1 MFRTIATTA
10 PEANHG
16 PTHVRTVRAALM
28 LRVSTPEQARGYGL
42 GVQES
47 VGRAYVAGR
56 PGWSLSPELVFRDE
70 GVSGA
75 IVARP
80 GMLLLERAAKEG
92 RIDVVVV
99 HSFDRVGRT
108 ARSFWSWI
116 WALEDLGVGVV
127 SATED
132 IDTTTESGRQQLLAC
147 VLRAE
152 AERTLLC
159 ERTQGGRQ
167 RTALDGGWVGG
178 PPPWG
183 YAIDKAGG
191 RRSTLVVDE
200 GEARV
205 VRRAVSLIV
214 DASHNVSEAARELNA
229 LGHFTR
235 SGRPWTA
242 SNLHRRLRCPA
253 LLTGEVIF
261 RKTSGDGWTGTRLD
275 QNGVPVHG
283 ESVVLSVPRLISTER
298 AVELARALRERGHS
312 SHAQADAYPLTGR
325 IVGTCGHRYVGSFN
339 KYNATRFYRCGGGNN
354 GKGRETNC
362 SDPYLTADAVEA
374 AVWGVIEGL
383 LADPGALSTA
393 LGRLN
398 PCPGDIDRQRERVAR
413 FAITL
418 REKEAALAHAT
429 TTEVSSGPDRAV
441 REAALRQLDQDV
453 HTATVLLD
461 AGRQVLLEQ
470 EDAAAATRTTVCLAR
485 SARGASRA
493 VSVEPAE
500 LSVVFELLDVTVKPL
515 GEIRRRSGVKCKVT
529 EWHQQTGTP
538 VPASVAES
546 EWPVIE
552 ELMTGYFARRQFA
565 RGAVDVRTQLNGA
578 LHRLRTGCL
587 WDELPTGHGPWQLAK
602 ERRNTW
608 FKKGFWPVLMEE
620 LNRRGQATPAR
631 CEPQAPPLEVT
642 GTIASEPFKRD
653 TRSTL

>member
-1 MFRTIATTA
+1 MAA
-10 PEANHG
+10 PAANHG
-16 PTHVRTVRAALM
+16 PAHVRAVRAALM

-47 VGRAYVAGR
+47 VGRAYIAGR
-56 PGWSLSPELVFRDE
+56 PGWSLSPELVFKDE

-75 IVARP
+75 TLARP
-80 GMLLLERAAKEG
+80 GMLRLERAAKEG

-108 ARSFWSWI
+108 ALSFWAWI

-132 IDTTTESGRQQLLAC
+132 IDTTTESGRQQLQGC

-152 AERTLLC
+152 AERMLLC

-167 RTALDGGWVGG
+167 RKALDGGWVGG

-191 RRSTLVVDE
+191 HRSTLVVDE

-214 DASHNVSEAARELNA
+214 DESHNVSEAARELNA

-242 SNLHRRLRCPA
+242 SNLHRRLRCPT
-253 LLTGEVIF
+253 LLNGEVIF
-261 RKTSGDGWTGTRLD
+261 RKPSGDGRATTRLD

-283 ESVVLSVPRLISTER
+283 ESVVLTVPRLIGAER
-298 AVELARALRERGHS
+298 AVELVRALRECGHS
-312 SHAQADAYPLTGR
+312 SHTQADAYPLTGR

-339 KYNATRFYRCGGGNN
+339 KYNATRYYRCGGGNN

-383 LADPGALSTA
+383 LAEPRALSTV
-393 LGRLN
+393 LDRLN
-398 PCPGDIDRQRERVAR
+398 PCPGDVDRQRARVAR
-413 FAITL
+413 FATAL
-418 REKEAALAHAT
+418 QEKEAALAHAT
-429 TTEVSSGPDRAV
+429 TIQAASGPDRAV
-441 REAALRQLDQDV
+441 REAALRQLAQDV
-453 HTATVLLD
+453 HNATALLD
-461 AGRQVLLEQ
+461 AGRQVLRGQ
-470 EDAAAATRTTVCLAR
+470 EAAAAATRTTRCLAQ
-485 SARGASRA
+485 AAQG
-493 VSVEPAE
+493 VSPAGPAE
-500 LSVVFELLDVTVKPL
+500 LAQLTAVIGLLDVTVKPL
-515 GEIRRRSGVKCKVT
+515 GEVRRRSGVKCKVT

-538 VPASVAES
+538 VPAAVAES

-552 ELMTGYFARRQFA
+552 KLMTGYFARRQFA

-587 WDELPTGHGPWQLAK
+587 WDELPACHGPWQLAK
-602 ERRNTW
+602 ERQNTW

-620 LNRRGQATPAR
+620 LNRHGRATPVR

-642 GTIASEPFKRD
+642 GTIASESFKRD